1 MPFLV
6 LVLALFFWTRF
17 SVAQVPVS
25 YWSVPV
31 GQLDH
36 MTVFTLLMLVSV
48 VKVCSVYK

>member
-6 LVLALFFWTRF
+6 LVLALSSWMR
-17 SVAQVPVS
+17 SSAAQALVS

-31 GQLDH
+31 GQLDP
-36 MTVFTLLMLVSV
+36 MTVFTLLMLALV